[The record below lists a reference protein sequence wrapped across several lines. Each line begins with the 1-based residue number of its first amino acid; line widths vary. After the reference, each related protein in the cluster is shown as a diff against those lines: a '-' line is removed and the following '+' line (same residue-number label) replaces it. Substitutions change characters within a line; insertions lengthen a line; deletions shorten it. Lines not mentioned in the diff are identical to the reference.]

1 MMEKQT
7 MSQQKNLPPVH
18 LYSLEVNRIHQLLYD
33 MEVQGEIFEKP
44 FTVISADCLAAKLL
58 TVSSLRE
65 NLLQEHDNVR
75 LISALMIPYH
85 LNITDD
91 KSTDYILVSTI
102 ETVQEMPKKLSNVLF
117 NVSNN
122 LKAAIK
128 VINEITDAEKD
139 VNDYCDRGLVVFSG
153 RPLQV
158 PIFLQSW
165 NEKKA
170 VIRKTQELI
179 NKYSY
184 LFNEINLNVLKAK
197 LTAIKDKWQVLKST
211 KAEHQ
216 AAVPDIFCK
225 ICYTAQINVAI
236 IPCGH
241 TLCKNCLARLSNCPM
256 CNRGVDDFLSIYL

>member
-1 MMEKQT
+1 MFNFQALLTSCAAWIIMEHLCWNCGSPSHHRRECREPSNPDIRREIQKAYRVGTGSEKFEDRNYLQLQKMMEKQT

-44 FTVISADCLAAKLL
+44 FTTISADCLAAKLL

-65 NLLQEHDNVR
+65 NLLQEQDNVR

-85 LNITDD
+85 LNITDE

-102 ETVQEMPKKLSNVLF
+102 ETVQEMQKKLSNVLF
-117 NVSNN
+117 NVSSN

-128 VINEITDAEKD
+128 VINEITDAEKE
-139 VNDYCDRGLVVFSG
+139 VNDYYDRGLVVFSG

-165 NEKKA
+165 NEKKQSLEKP
-170 VIRKTQELI
+170 R
-179 NKYSY
+179 N
-184 LFNEINLNVLKAK
+184 
-197 LTAIKDKWQVLKST
+197 
-211 KAEHQ
+211 
-216 AAVPDIFCK
+216 
-225 ICYTAQINVAI
+225 
-236 IPCGH
+236 
-241 TLCKNCLARLSNCPM
+241 
-256 CNRGVDDFLSIYL
+256 